1 MTGIKIF
8 NCIWPTCQVPLGFDL
23 FSPEIENKSPLFSQ
37 KITPKPFLNVEETQK
52 FATEKKCCWPMN
64 LPLLYMQGTADN
76 MIDPILNK

>member
-23 FSPEIENKSPLFSQ
+23 FSPFSQ

-64 LPLLYMQGTADN
+64 LPLLYMHGTADN
-76 MIDPILNK
+76 MIDPKLNK